1 MNLSRLMVLGLLAHG
16 PRHGHQ
22 IRRDAEQTN
31 VGNWGGVS
39 VGALYRELRE
49 MEGEGLVEAL
59 RTEQVGR
66 RPARTVY
73 QISDEGRRELRI
85 LRERAIRELHF
96 GPDAFGVAL
105 LFGRTWDRAEL
116 IGLLRARR
124 QAIANALEGVKEE
137 CTRLE
142 ARGAIGPLDV
152 AMFRRRAMQL
162 EAELRWHDEFDPVLP
177 TLPEPSSHAS
187 SGIEEVETTPEGEL
201 PRPIRK
207 PAAERG
213 KPKGPPRGGG
223 KSKSS

>member
-1 MNLSRLMVLGLLAHG
+1 MNLTRLMVLGLLAHG

-39 VGALYRELRE
+39 VGALYRELRG
-49 MEGEGLVEAL
+49 MEGEGLVEPL

-96 GPDAFGVAL
+96 DPDAFGVAL

-124 QAIANALEGVKEE
+124 QAITNALEGVKEE

-142 ARGAIGPLDV
+142 ARGAVGPLDV

-162 EAELRWHDEFDPVLP
+162 EAELRWHDEFDRMLP
-177 TLPEPSSHAS
+177 TLPEPPSQAR
-187 SGIEEVETTPEGEL
+187 SGIVDAEMTPEAEL
-201 PRPIRK
+201 PRPSRK
-207 PAAERG
+207 SVADRG
-213 KPKGPPRGGG
+213 KAENLRRGRG
-223 KSKSS
+223 KSKRS